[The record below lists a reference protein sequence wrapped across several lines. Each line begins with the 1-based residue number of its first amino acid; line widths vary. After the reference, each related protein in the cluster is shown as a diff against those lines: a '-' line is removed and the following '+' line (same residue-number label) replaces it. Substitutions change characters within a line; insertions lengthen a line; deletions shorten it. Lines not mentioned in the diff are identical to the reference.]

1 MNNSRTKNTIHGSDA
16 ISAERRLTKRTKK
29 DELVE
34 KNNRVKALM
43 KNIENG
49 GEVMEYIS
57 SLKTAQTTLTR
68 LNLPITE
75 EYWEINENVMQ
86 EKLKAFLKLW
96 FFPYGGG
103 KLSKTKKVQLLTLK
117 KFNLTKNGID
127 EQVEKNLKTLDGWKR
142 EMEEINPTVDNN
154 VEENNS
160 GDDEDKENNDL
171 DIDECN

>member
-1 MNNSRTKNTIHGSDA
+1 MNNSRTENTIHGSDA

-103 KLSKTKKVQLLTLK
+103 KLSK
-117 KFNLTKNGID
+117 
-127 EQVEKNLKTLDGWKR
+127 
-142 EMEEINPTVDNN
+142 
-154 VEENNS
+154 
-160 GDDEDKENNDL
+160 
-171 DIDECN
+171 